1 MHAARSE
8 AKKPPIVQY
17 LDEKVREY
25 TRVENC
31 LVIYPKN
38 AHFEELRIY
47 SEPLQVPL
55 SAEYKWRIVAKGSL
69 DLTEESARTPE
80 ETYPILERFGCRITM
95 KGALFRKPIFGTVN
109 EDRDRD
115 LALFVERDPVLD
127 RLLRKLKPD
136 VVYMNP
142 TYEEKIIWLVTLI
155 KGPINDTMLTRSKIN
170 NTYETMNR
178 LCELAKEFTQGMLSH
193 LHNEE
198 WRSKES

>member
-1 MHAARSE
+1 
-8 AKKPPIVQY
+8 
-17 LDEKVREY
+17 
-25 TRVENC
+25 
-31 LVIYPKN
+31 
-38 AHFEELRIY
+38 
-47 SEPLQVPL
+47 
-55 SAEYKWRIVAKGSL
+55 
-69 DLTEESARTPE
+69 
-80 ETYPILERFGCRITM
+80 
-95 KGALFRKPIFGTVN
+95 
-109 EDRDRD
+109 